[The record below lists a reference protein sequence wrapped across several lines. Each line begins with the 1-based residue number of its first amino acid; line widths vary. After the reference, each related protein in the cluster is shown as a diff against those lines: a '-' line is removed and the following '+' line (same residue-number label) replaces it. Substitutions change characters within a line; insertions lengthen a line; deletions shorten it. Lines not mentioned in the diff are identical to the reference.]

1 MHCTLLSKCFHHI
14 CPWKHIRE
22 VVAILKAIHAQDD
35 KEAARQKAVLVAEK
49 LRTMKLERIAS
60 FVETSV
66 ETLSY
71 MNFPYEHWSRLR
83 TNNGLKRVMKE
94 IRRRT
99 RGSV

>member
-1 MHCTLLSKCFHHI
+1 M
-14 CPWKHIRE
+14 
-22 VVAILKAIHAQDD
+22 LKAIHVQDD
-35 KEAARQKAVLVAEK
+35 KEAARRKAVLVAEK

-60 FVETSV
+60 FVETCV

-83 TNNGLKRVMKE
+83 TNNGLKRIMKE

-99 RGSV
+99 RGLCNEFSIKSQRVPVRGGS

>member
-1 MHCTLLSKCFHHI
+1 M
-14 CPWKHIRE
+14 
-22 VVAILKAIHAQDD
+22 LKAIHAQDD

-66 ETLSY
+66 ETMSY